1 MKDDFFGGLT
11 FSEALLQSMEE
22 VLEHVRGNKV
32 LRTRTLK
39 TPKYNEETRK
49 VIDDALDGKDI
60 HYVEDIEEL
69 KEKLEE

>member
-1 MKDDFFGGLT
+1 
-11 FSEALLQSMEE
+11 MEE

>member
-11 FSEALLQSMEE
+11 FGEALLQSIEE

-32 LRTRTLK
+32 LRTT
-39 TPKYNEETRK
+39 TYNKETKK
-49 VIDDALDGKDI
+49 VIDDALSGKDI

-69 KEKLEE
+69 KKDLENY